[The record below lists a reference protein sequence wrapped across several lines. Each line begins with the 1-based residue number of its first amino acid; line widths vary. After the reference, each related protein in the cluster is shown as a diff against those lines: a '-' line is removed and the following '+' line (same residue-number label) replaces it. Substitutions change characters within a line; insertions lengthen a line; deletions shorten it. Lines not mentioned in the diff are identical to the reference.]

1 MGVDTTEFSL
11 AGVFAVALLMV
22 AVHLAAVYLAPVCV
36 AGDGLKEHAGAGLA
50 PRPGSRCATGFSL
63 FELLIVVTF
72 SGLLLQQA
80 MIWKTHENDRAME
93 ARTVRDIEQLR
104 IALLSYYAQHNSYP
118 PGLDPTVMIPS
129 QPQFLGSHHL
139 PAWNNVNAANILWT
153 DNAANPNRGDPNP
166 DGYGVVGFPP
176 YCEPNRAPGDR
187 CTRAQIITRL
197 DSGDQA
203 GNLYHLFETIAEMV
217 RDPDSGRYT
226 LTIELGRP
234 PP

>member
-1 MGVDTTEFSL
+1 
-11 AGVFAVALLMV
+11 MV

-166 DGYGVVGFPP
+166 GGYGVVGLPP

-203 GNLYHLFETIAEMV
+203 GNLYHSFETIAEMV